1 MLRALPFIIG
11 IVLIVYC
18 LVELVQSPRDQVRA
32 LPRGA
37 WAAVICLL
45 PFVGPILWLIGG
57 RPVPPDFPAPTARPG
72 AGQPRS
78 TGSTGGQRGAGTG
91 RSPTA
96 SGQAGTGHRGGPGSG
111 HPGRS
116 RSGAR
121 APLAPDDDPEFLA
134 ELGRKHR
141 REEEE
146 RLRRWQAELEERERE
161 QRGPEDSPGDDG
173 DDR

>member
-57 RPVPPDFPAPTARPG
+57 
-72 AGQPRS
+72 
-78 TGSTGGQRGAGTG
+78 TGRGAGTG